1 MKYITIE
8 DLTSVIQD
16 VMLQSSVEKDY
27 AILDTIESSVLD
39 EVASYIGAR
48 YQVELI
54 FAETPMKHGLLQRIV
69 ATLTVYR
76 AIRRN
81 AARKVPAD
89 IVSLEEWAYE
99 MLGKVSN
106 GILPL
111 PGLPLVTDNQ
121 GNAPSLWGSTKKSEY
136 YI

>member
-8 DLTSVIQD
+8 DLTAIIQD
-16 VMLQSSVEKDY
+16 AMLRSSIEKDY

-48 YQVELI
+48 YQVKQI
-54 FAETPMKHGLLQRIV
+54 FADPPIKHGLLQRIV
-69 ATLTVYR
+69 SVFTVYR

-81 AARKVPAD
+81 AGRKLPDD

>member
-1 MKYITIE
+1 MKYVTIE

-16 VMLQSSVEKDY
+16 MMLQSSIEKDY
-27 AILDTIESSVLD
+27 EILDTIESAVLD
-39 EVASYIGAR
+39 EVASYVGAR
-48 YQVELI
+48 YRTEQI
-54 FAETPMKHGLLQRIV
+54 FADPPLKHGLLQRIV

-106 GILPL
+106 GV
-111 PGLPLVTDNQ
+111 LPLVGLPPMTDNQ
-121 GNAPSLWGSTKKSEY
+121 GNAPLMYGSTKKSEY

>member
-1 MKYITIE
+1 MKYITLE
-8 DLTSVIQD
+8 DLTAIIQD
-16 VMLQSSVEKDY
+16 AMLRSSIEKDY

-48 YQVELI
+48 YQVEQI
-54 FAETPMKHGLLQRIV
+54 FADPPIKHGLLQRIV
-69 ATLTVYR
+69 SVFTVYR

-81 AARKVPAD
+81 AARKLPDD

-111 PGLPLVTDNQ
+111 PGLPTVTDNK

>member
-8 DLTSVIQD
+8 DLTAIIQD
-16 VMLQSSVEKDY
+16 AMLQSSIEKDY
-27 AILDTIESSVLD
+27 EILNAIESAVLD

-48 YQVELI
+48 YQTEQI
-54 FAETPMKHGLLQRIV
+54 FADPPLKHGLLQRIV
-69 ATLTVYR
+69 SSLTVYR

-81 AARKVPAD
+81 PARKVPTD

-99 MLGKVSN
+99 MLGKVNN

-111 PGLPLVTDNQ
+111 AGLPSVTDNQ
-121 GNAPSLWGSTKKSEY
+121 GNAPLMYGSTKKSEY